1 MHKIATDE
9 MIRAAMFKAV
19 ETSLIPRH
27 SLLVEYLK
35 SWECIEQVLHAALEV
50 QPKMNNFC
58 GLRCMASEDLS
69 PESKKA
75 LAIPTADMR
84 H

>member
-1 MHKIATDE
+1 MYKIATNE
-9 MIRAAMFKAV
+9 MIRAAMIKAV
-19 ETSLIPRH
+19 ETKLIPRH
-27 SLLVEYLK
+27 SLLAEYLK
-35 SWECIEQVLHAALEV
+35 SWDCLEQVIHAALEV

-58 GLRCMASEDLS
+58 GQRCMASADLS

>member
-1 MHKIATDE
+1 MPKITTDE
-9 MIRAAMFKAV
+9 MIRAAMFKSV
-19 ETSLIPRH
+19 ETDLIPRH
-27 SLLVEYLK
+27 SLLAEYLK
-35 SWECIEQVLHAALEV
+35 SWKCIEQVLHAALEV
-50 QPKMNNFC
+50 QPKMSNFC
-58 GLRCMASEDLS
+58 GLRCIASEDLS

>member
-1 MHKIATDE
+1 MYKIATHE
-9 MIRAAMFKAV
+9 MIRSAMITAI
-19 ETSLIPRH
+19 ETNLIPRH
-27 SLLVEYLK
+27 TLLSDYLK
-35 SWECIEQVLHAALEV
+35 SWECLEQVLLAALEV
-50 QPKMNNFC
+50 QPRMNIFC

>member
-1 MHKIATDE
+1 MPKIATDE

-19 ETSLIPRH
+19 ETKLIARH
-27 SLLVEYLK
+27 SLLAEYLK

-58 GLRCMASEDLS
+58 GLRCMGSEDLS

>member
-1 MHKIATDE
+1 MYKIATQE
-9 MIRAAMFKAV
+9 MIRAAMIKAV
-19 ETSLIPRH
+19 ETKLIPRH
-27 SLLVEYLK
+27 TLLAEYLK
-35 SWECIEQVLHAALEV
+35 SWEQLEQILHAALAV

-58 GLRCMASEDLS
+58 GLRCMATEDLS

-75 LAIPTADMR
+75 LAIPTVDMR

>member
-1 MHKIATDE
+1 MYKIVTHE
-9 MIRAAMFKAV
+9 MLRAAFIKAV
-19 ETSLIPRH
+19 EIHLIPKH
-27 SLLVEYLK
+27 SLLADFLK
-35 SWECIEQVLHAALEV
+35 SGQRLEQVIQAALEV
-50 QPKMNNFC
+50 QPKPYKFC
-58 GLRCMASEDLS
+58 GLRCMTSEDLS

>member
-1 MHKIATDE
+1 MYKIATHT
-9 MIRAAMFKAV
+9 MIRAAMIKAV
-19 ETSLIPRH
+19 EINLIPRH
-27 SLLVEYLK
+27 SLLSEYLK
-35 SWECIEQVLHAALEV
+35 SWEHIEKVLHAALEV
-50 QPKMNNFC
+50 QPKIDNFC
-58 GLRCMASEDLS
+58 GLRCMASKDLS

>member
-1 MHKIATDE
+1 MYKIATNE
-9 MIRAAMFKAV
+9 MIRAAMITAM
-19 ETSLIPRH
+19 ENNLIPRH
-27 SLLVEYLK
+27 TLLSEYLK
-35 SWECIEQVLHAALEV
+35 SWECLEKVLYAALEV
-50 QPKMNNFC
+50 QPRINNFC
-58 GLRCMASEDLS
+58 DLRCMASEDLS